1 MTISELVPSGRI
13 RVQAEI
19 MQEIL
24 RDQTVTGLIL
34 VTLPEELP
42 ATETSESITW
52 LAKENVVAAPIV
64 MANRVLDQLVDPDTP
79 PGPVGEAAQLHR
91 DLWTEQQVWLDRLP
105 PDHLL
110 PYLHGLLTPGEVAA
124 RMADEFELIT

>member
-1 MTISELVPSGRI
+1 
-13 RVQAEI
+13 

>member
-24 RDQTVTGLIL
+24 HDQTVTGLIL

-64 MANRVLDQLVDPDTP
+64 MANRVLDQLVR
-79 PGPVGEAAQLHR
+79 PGHTARSGGRSGAASS
-91 DLWTEQQVWLDRLP
+91 
-105 PDHLL
+105 
-110 PYLHGLLTPGEVAA
+110 
-124 RMADEFELIT
+124 